1 MTDEDY
7 MRQALEEAQASSLR
21 GEVPVGAVLV
31 NPVTQEVVAKSGNAP
46 ISESDPT
53 AHAEI
58 LTLRKA
64 ARELGNYRLNGLTLY
79 VTLEPCTM
87 CAGAISQ
94 ARIGRVVYGAADI
107 KGGAIESGVRF
118 FDQPTC
124 HHRPQVSS
132 DILGEDSAILLK
144 SFFRQRRKKDPRK

>member
-1 MTDEDY
+1 
-7 MRQALEEAQASSLR
+7 MRLALEEAQASSLR

-31 NPVTQEVVAKSGNAP
+31 NPDTQKIVAKSGNAP

-58 LTLRKA
+58 LALRQA
-64 ARELGNYRLNGLTLY
+64 ARISENYRLSGLTLY

-94 ARIGRVVYGAADI
+94 ARVGRVVYGATDL
-107 KGGAIESGVRF
+107 KGGAVESGVRF

-124 HHRPQVSS
+124 HHRPETRAGV
-132 DILGEDSAILLK
+132 LGEECAEILR
-144 SFFRQRRKKDPRK
+144 SFFRSRRKKDRLT

>member
-7 MRQALEEAQASSLR
+7 MRLALEEAQASSLR

-31 NPVTQEVVAKSGNAP
+31 NPVTQEIVAKSGNAP
-46 ISESDPT
+46 ISICDPT

-58 LTLRKA
+58 LALRDA
-64 ARELGNYRLNGLTLY
+64 AYKTKNYRLSGLTLY

-87 CAGAISQ
+87 CAGALSH
-94 ARIGRVVYGAADI
+94 ARIGRVVYGATDV

-118 FDQPTC
+118 FEQPSC
-124 HHRPQVSS
+124 HHRPEVTGG
-132 DILGEDSAILLK
+132 ILADESATLLK
-144 SFFRQRRKKDPRK
+144 SFFKERRKKERRK